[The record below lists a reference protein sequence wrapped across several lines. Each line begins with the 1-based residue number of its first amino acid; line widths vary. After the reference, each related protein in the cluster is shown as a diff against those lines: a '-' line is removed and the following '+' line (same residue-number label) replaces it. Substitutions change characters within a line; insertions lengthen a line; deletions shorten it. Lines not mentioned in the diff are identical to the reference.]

1 VGIAAAGPVGV
12 DHSRNIQPGP
22 SRGDCC
28 CWPGYVHIDGKKSLV
43 CAHRW
48 QEKLGVCT
56 SMARKAWCV
65 HIAGPVGADHSIEL
79 QPGPHGIPRWPSL
92 VEFSQGIHQVL
103 LLTMVAVTRGR
114 LPGDPPSAAADHGG
128 RHSWTTPRGS
138 TKCCCWIPRWPS
150 SYYRCPTTVVLL
162 PVSYFPNALRTHK
175 RTHCE
180 RMFDTHLLLLTMVA
194 VTRGRLPGD
203 PPSAAAGYHG
213 GRHSWN
219 AELSWVPIR
228 TFDRSP
234 PMGTVLTVDR
244 LSFNRPVYRL
254 SSNVWRHGPAR
265 R

>member
-1 VGIAAAGPVGV
+1 
-12 DHSRNIQPGP
+12 
-22 SRGDCC
+22 
-28 CWPGYVHIDGKKSLV
+28 
-43 CAHRW
+43 
-48 QEKLGVCT
+48 
-56 SMARKAWCV
+56 
-65 HIAGPVGADHSIEL
+65 
-79 QPGPHGIPRWPSL
+79 
-92 VEFSQGIHQVL
+92 VL